1 VPEKKPKASFS
12 EDKSYASLREMLAT
26 YHSGSGYST
35 PNRFDV
41 IITPPTKQV
50 GVPNILD
57 SRAISLRCESVTLPG
72 RNLVSVPDAMAYG
85 PPREVVTG
93 AGYAGTINMNFQ
105 ASSGLDERV
114 FFEDWQKLAFNEQT
128 WDVGYYDD
136 YIGSIDIYTT
146 DKQDKRM
153 YGLRLHEVFPK
164 DIAGTELGQDQND
177 QIIKN
182 TITFQYRHW
191 TVLDKNRVLTYGT
204 YELDE

>member
-1 VPEKKPKASFS
+1 MPEKKPKALFS
-12 EDKSYASLREMLAT
+12 EARSYASLREILAT
-26 YHSGSGYST
+26 YHSGSGYAI

-41 IITPPTKQV
+41 IITPPTKQG
-50 GVPNILD
+50 GVPSILD

-105 ASSGLDERV
+105 ASYELDERV

-136 YIGSIDIYTT
+136 YIGSIDMYTL
-146 DKQDKRM
+146 DRQDKRM

-164 DIAGTELGQDQND
+164 DIVS
-177 QIIKN
+177 IVKR
-182 TITFQYRHW
+182 TI
-191 TVLDKNRVLTYGT
+191 
-204 YELDE
+204 